1 MTEQARVS
9 GTERYSE
16 VCLYLSAYL
25 WKVNRY
31 KTHRAHSMVSPHF
44 WGLDWDPLD
53 DKSVHRQSIQNNWQ
67 STNITVIVC
76 LVGPQKSPAFLG
88 TPHPWVQGIVMLGYI
103 TIVYYYIKA
112 GWLKTEVHTL
122 PISQLHGKFR
132 AAWRN
137 CQVTYFNFRVFLAQH
152 VLFSLRR
159 SSKN

>member
-9 GTERYSE
+9 GAERFSE

-53 DKSVHRQSIQNNWQ
+53 DKSVQRQSIQNNWQ

-88 TPHPWVQGIVMLGYI
+88 TPPPLSSGNSNARLHYHSILLYKSGVTQNRGAYPPNFPAAWKVQG
-103 TIVYYYIKA
+103 
-112 GWLKTEVHTL
+112 
-122 PISQLHGKFR
+122 S
-132 AAWRN
+132 
-137 CQVTYFNFRVFLAQH
+137 VTKLSSH
-152 VLFSLRR
+152 LF
-159 SSKN
+159 